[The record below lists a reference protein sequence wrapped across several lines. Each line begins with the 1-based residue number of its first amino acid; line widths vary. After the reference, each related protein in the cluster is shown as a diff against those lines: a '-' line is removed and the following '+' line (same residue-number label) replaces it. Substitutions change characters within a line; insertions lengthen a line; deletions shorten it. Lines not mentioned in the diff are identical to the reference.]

1 MGQNKLSCPQCGT
14 QIDLSEAMTA
24 SIREDI
30 TRQLEQSQ
38 QQAWQEKLSAAEHQL
53 HEQHAQAMQQQ
64 QLEMQALQNQLNEQ
78 VNKVKL
84 AQENELKLRER
95 GRKLEARQ
103 NELDLEVARK
113 LDDERN
119 KISQE
124 LRQQL
129 DTEHH
134 IKLKEKQQQIESLR
148 NSLNDAKRKAEQ
160 GSQETQGEALELSL
174 EDALRQLFPQDDIQ
188 SVSKGVK
195 GADVLQTVRNSA
207 LQECGKILWEVKNT
221 KNWSPAW
228 ITKLK
233 DDLRAANAQIPVLL
247 SAVLPAEIKRFGQLD
262 GVWVADMQAYAGVVT
277 VLRQQLIEVEFVR
290 AAHRGQQGKTEL
302 VYEYLV
308 GDGFRSKVEAIV
320 EAFDAMEQQ
329 LIRERRA
336 MEKQWREREQIIRR
350 MTTNTVGMYGEIKGI
365 VGTTLPEIKQLELD
379 EN

>member
-1 MGQNKLSCPQCGT
+1 MDKNKVSCPKCGT

-24 SIREDI
+24 SLRADI
-30 TRQLEQSQ
+30 TRQLEQTQ
-38 QQAWQEKLSAAEHQL
+38 QQAWQEKLTALENQL
-53 HEQHAQAMQQQ
+53 HEQHAQKQQAQ
-64 QLEMQALQNQLNEQ
+64 QLEMQALQRQLNEQ
-78 VNKVKL
+78 AAKAKL
-84 AQENELKLRER
+84 AQENELKLREQT
-95 GRKLEARQ
+95 RKLEMRQ

-113 LDDERN
+113 LDSERN
-119 KISQE
+119 KLSHE

-129 DTEHH
+129 DAEHH
-134 IKLKEKQQQIESLR
+134 IKLREKQQQIESLR

-160 GSQETQGEALELSL
+160 GSQETQGEALEVSL

-228 ITKLK
+228 ISKLK

-247 SAVLPAEIKRFGQLD
+247 SAVLPPEIKRFGQLE
-262 GVWVADMQAYAGVVT
+262 GVWVADMQAYTGVVT
-277 VLRQQLIEVEFVR
+277 VLRQQLLEIEFVR

-365 VGTTLPEIKQLELD
+365 VGTTLPEIKQLEMD
-379 EN
+379 DN